1 MHYNTAVN
9 RVSVTLPATS
19 TMKGAF
25 ELIVLLFSITV
36 SYGDPSMDTKELDSI
51 EAKVSVDAYD
61 VLEDGPD
68 ISELSRDRRHVGG
81 KNGSYPVP

>member
-9 RVSVTLPATS
+9 RVSVTLPTTS
-19 TMKGAF
+19 TMKGLY
-25 ELIVLLFSITV
+25 ELIILLFSLTV

-51 EAKVSVDAYD
+51 PSVDAYD

-81 KNGSYPVP
+81 KNSIYPVP